1 MLTPLAIDP
10 AHPFPQLLNK
20 SLNLIVRLEMRK
32 NGETHKH
39 MAVVQLP
46 AILPRLVQLPRK
58 DGRRDYV
65 YLGELI
71 GHFLADI
78 FPGHHDPGLVAV
90 SRHAQQ
96 RALH

>member
-1 MLTPLAIDP
+1 MIP

-20 SLNLIVRLEMRK
+20 SLNLIVRLELRK
-32 NGETHKH
+32 NGETLKH

-65 YLGELI
+65 YLGDLI
-71 GHFLADI
+71 GHFLADL
-78 FPGHHDPGLVAV
+78 FPGHDDSRLVAV
-90 SRHAQQ
+90 PRYAQQ
-96 RALH
+96 RAVH